1 MAAAINM
8 ERHTI
13 NAQVM
18 ELSEEE
24 FTRKADETLAR
35 IEHAVEAAALDG
47 VDYENVAEILTLEF
61 ADGSKV
67 IVNKQGAARQLWVAA
82 RSGGFHYNFDSAR
95 KGWINDQG
103 GGELFAELSRIVSQ
117 QSGVAVT
124 LRG

>member
-1 MAAAINM
+1 MDAAINM

-18 ELSEEE
+18 ELNEEE
-24 FTRKADETLAR
+24 FIRKADETLAR
-35 IEHAVEAAALDG
+35 IEHAIEAAALDG
-47 VDYENVAEILTLEF
+47 VDYENMAEIFTLEF

-82 RSGGFHYNFDSAR
+82 RSGGFHYNFDRAR
-95 KGWINDQG
+95 KCWINDQG